1 MSQGTKKAAP
11 ASPSP
16 GLARKCF
23 GIHIDAASAAIE
35 DNQCTW
41 CFVKYVDTAM
51 YVQRKRKNMP
61 EMQLEKSWLMAADAD
76 AGWARSSGPH
86 HSFFSTAMMDVQ
98 RPNDLATGGNSSA
111 CWSSHTI
118 DVFCT

>member
-1 MSQGTKKAAP
+1 MREREPELAGSTLGNLGVSQGTKKAAP

-51 YVQRKRKNMP
+51 YRVHNK
-61 EMQLEKSWLMAADAD
+61 
-76 AGWARSSGPH
+76 
-86 HSFFSTAMMDVQ
+86 
-98 RPNDLATGGNSSA
+98 
-111 CWSSHTI
+111 
-118 DVFCT
+118 